1 MQGFPLFKLF
11 GIKIN
16 AHPSW
21 LFIFFLVTWSLG
33 QGVFLSWHPDWTTGL
48 RWGVAIVAALLFFFS
63 VLLHELAHSLMARAQ
78 GIPVKRI
85 TLFLFGGVSNIER
98 EPTSPK
104 SEFLIAVVGPVT
116 SVILGVL
123 FSVLASISS
132 DIAPA
137 GMEDPVRVLSSLSPL
152 ATLLSWLGPVN
163 VAVGIFNLIPAF
175 PLDGG
180 RLLRSALWLVTKNF
194 RKATA
199 WASGIGKGF
208 GWLLILMGV
217 LMAFGVQVPIFGT
230 GMFSGLWLAAIGWF
244 LNAAASA
251 ANQQAMI
258 QDVLTDVP
266 VSRVMRSDVP
276 VVSGDA
282 TVESLVNDWIIGT
295 DERAFPVMDDD
306 EVLGIVCLQD
316 VRKIPRNEWRTTKVK
331 DIMTPINEVSS
342 VLPEEDI
349 ADAMDRLMRQDI
361 RQVPVMQNGH
371 LIGMVRRRDIVRW
384 LQNHS

>member
-1 MQGFPLFKLF
+1 
-11 GIKIN
+11 
-16 AHPSW
+16 
-21 LFIFFLVTWSLG
+21 
-33 QGVFLSWHPDWTTGL
+33 
-48 RWGVAIVAALLFFFS
+48 
-63 VLLHELAHSLMARAQ
+63 MAKAQ

-98 EPTSPK
+98 EPSSPK
-104 SEFLIAVVGPVT
+104 SEFLIAVVGPIT
-116 SVILGVL
+116 SIVLGFL
-123 FSVLASISS
+123 FSAFAGRTANLGPESIDDPINALA
-132 DIAPA
+132 
-137 GMEDPVRVLSSLSPL
+137 GLSPL

-163 VAVGIFNLIPAF
+163 IAVGIFNLIPAF

-180 RLLRSALWLVTKNF
+180 RLLRSALWLITRNF
-194 RKATA
+194 RKATT

-208 GWLLILMGV
+208 GWLLILLGV
-217 LMAFGVQVPIFGT
+217 LMAFGVQVPIFGS

-244 LNAAASA
+244 LTAAASA

-258 QDVLTDVP
+258 QDVLQDVP

-276 VVSGDA
+276 VVSPE
-282 TVESLVNDWIIGT
+282 TSVESLVNDWILGT

-306 EVLGIVCLQD
+306 VVLGIVCLQD

-331 DIMTPINEVSS
+331 DIMTPISELSS
-342 VLPEEDI
+342 VLPEEDM
-349 ADAMDRLMRQDI
+349 ADAMDRLMRQDV